1 VDAEDAGYDDVDCA
15 EGGVAGEADGLVV
28 PCSLVSMLC
37 WGSCVGEVGGGK
49 EKVVGWVWKVQS
61 GRVWGMGMGE
71 CERRKGRVGMEERSQ

>member
-49 EKVVGWVWKVQS
+49 EKVVG
-61 GRVWGMGMGE
+61 
-71 CERRKGRVGMEERSQ
+71 